1 MESLDVAHRT
11 TLFREL
17 QLIPGHVFEKLERR
31 HKVGRAS
38 RKFGFKEQF
47 TVIAFF
53 MLSACSTMREGI
65 RNLSS
70 IPGRLYHWGLE
81 KVTRSTFSDA
91 INKRPYAFF
100 EDLFSEM
107 YKLCANSAPQKPFKF
122 NCKLYSFDS
131 TTISLCLSLFP
142 WATFRR
148 RKGGIKMHTLLD
160 HDGCIPAFVE
170 ISEAKTHD
178 SKMAQALKLQKGSI
192 VACDR
197 GYVSFSWFHS
207 LCEQGVYFVTRL
219 KKNMKFKLLERNA
232 VKVETGVTSDH
243 VIEIQ
248 HKNQKILL
256 RKIGFLAPD
265 TGNFMYFLTNN
276 FQLEAQVIASI
287 YKERW
292 KIELFFKE
300 IKQTLKIKHFFG
312 DSENAV
318 RTQIFT
324 ALTIY
329 LLLSWQKFLSRTGWS
344 VLQILQLIKGKLLE
358 NMSMLDLL
366 SPEDKKKDFYNNTKW
381 LYLIP

>member
-1 MESLDVAHRT
+1 MAHRT
-11 TLFREL
+11 TLFGEL
-17 QLIPGHVFEKLERR
+17 QRLIPGHVFEKLERK
-31 HKVGRAS
+31 HKAGRAS

-65 RNLSS
+65 RNLYS
-70 IPGRLYHWGLE
+70 IPSRLYHWGLA

-91 INKRPYAFF
+91 INKRSCAFF

-107 YKLCANSAPQKPFKF
+107 YKLCAKSAPKKPFKF

-170 ISEAKTHD
+170 ISDARTHD

-197 GYVSFSWFHS
+197 GYVSFAWFHS
-207 LCEQGVYFVTRL
+207 LCEQGIFFVTRL
-219 KKNMKFKLLERNA
+219 KKNIKFKLLERSP
-232 VKVETGVTSDH
+232 VMGDTGVTSDH
-243 VIEIQ
+243 IIEIQ
-248 HKNQKILL
+248 NKNQKMLL
-256 RKIGFLAPD
+256 RKIGFIAPD

-300 IKQTLKIKHFFG
+300 IKQSLKIKHFFG

-344 VLQILQLIKGKLLE
+344 IFQILQLIKGKLLE

-366 SPEDKKKDFYNNTKW
+366 SPEQKKKDFCNDTEW